1 MSHLPCAST
10 VVEIIV
16 RRNMQDLTEDEL
28 MKYSFEPQHRELR
41 SQMNLQKEIS
51 TVVLENQ
58 NVEKLARVQDSEL
71 NGQMDI
77 IKIYQDLSKTLQQSM
92 G

>member
-1 MSHLPCAST
+1 
-10 VVEIIV
+10 
-16 RRNMQDLTEDEL
+16 MQDLTEDEL

-58 NVEKLARVQDSEL
+58 NVEKLARVQISEL

-77 IKIYQDLSKTLQQSM
+77 IKIYQDLSETLQQSM

>member
-1 MSHLPCAST
+1 
-10 VVEIIV
+10 
-16 RRNMQDLTEDEL
+16 MQDLTEDEL